1 MAWTPDG
8 QDIVFS
14 VSGGLARELPNRL
27 WRVSI
32 SGGTAQP
39 LAGAGERGLYPAISP
54 RTGRLVYERRLDEW
68 NIWRFDLP
76 GATAESGRP
85 EKFIASTQ
93 NDFAPQVSPDGKR
106 IAFQSSRSGNL
117 EIWVC
122 DRDGSNPVQLTSFGV
137 PEPGMPKWSRDGKYI
152 AFDCPV
158 KADFDVFV
166 MSSEGGSPRQLTTY
180 SGEDSRPNWSG
191 DGRWIYFD
199 SDRTGEYQIWKVP
212 AEGGEPVQVTQGGGF
227 HPVESPDGR
236 FLYYGQRPADGL
248 WKMPVGGG
256 EEVAVLPSL
265 KDAGWWGSWDVV
277 DDGIYF
283 IDPEE
288 DSSSQQKWFLKF
300 FHFDTQEITRVVEF
314 EKEPAA
320 SGSLDISPDG
330 TWFLY
335 AQIDQSGSD
344 LMLVENFR

>member
-1 MAWTPDG
+1 
-8 QDIVFS
+8 
-14 VSGGLARELPNRL
+14 
-27 WRVSI
+27 
-32 SGGTAQP
+32 
-39 LAGAGERGLYPAISP
+39 
-54 RTGRLVYERRLDEW
+54 
-68 NIWRFDLP
+68 
-76 GATAESGRP
+76 
-85 EKFIASTQ
+85 
-93 NDFAPQVSPDGKR
+93 
-106 IAFQSSRSGNL
+106 
-117 EIWVC
+117 
-122 DRDGSNPVQLTSFGV
+122 
-137 PEPGMPKWSRDGKYI
+137 MPKWSRDGKYI